1 MSRDGLILVTAQ
13 AIDQGDT
20 EGRADV
26 ERLTTRRRPVR
37 ATHLPQDERA
47 ARFAQALEDIYE
59 GRDWPMREP

>member
-1 MSRDGLILVTAQ
+1 MRDGLILVTAQ
-13 AIDQGDT
+13 ALEQGDA

-26 ERLTTRRRPVR
+26 ERLAPASPPGAR
-37 ATHLPQDERA
+37 HLSPTNERA

>member
-1 MSRDGLILVTAQ
+1 MRDGLILVTAQ
-13 AIDQGDT
+13 ALEQGDA

-26 ERLTTRRRPVR
+26 ERLAPRRRPVR
-37 ATHLPQDERA
+37 ATSLPTNERA